1 MTCGAC
7 SVRGGGRGWSPSS
20 LGANHNQH
28 ERGRG
33 RVVGSWSACVSANG
47 RARGGGP
54 HVCVRTVCRAV
65 LRSARRVSRR
75 TLWTVSLKKPGGRR
89 KLPSKRESSKRKHA
103 TRCGSCPSVH
113 SPVRYISAATRR
125 CASISTTDQR
135 QTLGSH
141 LQRQQRDTSFGST
154 GKHRRARRRPPR
166 ALRWPWRPT
175 HTATARR
182 EAPPEALSTT
192 SRTCSTTT
200 WILVVGTA
208 ETAAAPLALDP
219 PARSASSHGVS
230 RSRHSQSLV
239 EWTPDSQMER
249 RQTQSNRLVVHRRRR
264 RRHHRICLSPSRPRS

>member
-1 MTCGAC
+1 MSNSCGDLPHALFRLFLYVCWFRPGKRLRECCACVRCRARVLAPHTILCPQVFRNFLEIVKYHWSLGACVTCGAC

-113 SPVRYISAATRR
+113 SSPAV
-125 CASISTTDQR
+125 DN
-135 QTLGSH
+135 
-141 LQRQQRDTSFGST
+141 
-154 GKHRRARRRPPR
+154 R
-166 ALRWPWRPT
+166 AL
-175 HTATARR
+175 H
-182 EAPPEALSTT
+182 
-192 SRTCSTTT
+192 
-200 WILVVGTA
+200 
-208 ETAAAPLALDP
+208 
-219 PARSASSHGVS
+219 
-230 RSRHSQSLV
+230 
-239 EWTPDSQMER
+239 
-249 RQTQSNRLVVHRRRR
+249 
-264 RRHHRICLSPSRPRS
+264 